1 VCKSCLWYCR
11 EFFGEGQIFGF
22 IGIIITQNH
31 RFDFP
36 LNFLKLQNSNNDA
49 FVLIIKFLT
58 NLMNYLSID
67 YLILYAFL
75 VVILV
80 IGLKASRGIKNI
92 YDYAIVNAK
101 YGAIMLVI
109 TLFSY

>member
-1 VCKSCLWYCR
+1 
-11 EFFGEGQIFGF
+11 
-22 IGIIITQNH
+22 
-31 RFDFP
+31 
-36 LNFLKLQNSNNDA
+36 
-49 FVLIIKFLT
+49 
-58 NLMNYLSID
+58 MNYLSID